1 MNVSMPNIAI
11 MPISGWRLKWV
22 VISFL
27 WMALT
32 FIYVVLSTDLSAVFS
47 YKVLKVLVLPP
58 VAVYF
63 VYDLFINFIKVSR

>member
-1 MNVSMPNIAI
+1 MKVIMPNIAL

-22 VISFL
+22 VISCL

-32 FIYVVLSTDLSAVFS
+32 LIYVALSRDLSAVFS
-47 YKVLKVLVLPP
+47 YKVLKVIVLPP